1 MTDKAPLP
9 STLSL
14 VPQLWLP
21 GSQRVVQ
28 ERVSLGVPQIPREA
42 GNRHTGDAPS
52 FGLGSFSL
60 PRPHLSSL
68 TPPTPSALP
77 PQAPARAPPMP
88 CPPSRWLPITASC
101 SSLVTETTVLRL
113 WPRPLARLLP
123 AFRALP
129 PIPSV
134 RVLSGSRLPVPA
146 LPKAPP
152 LLEARRRHLTRRRSL
167 GRKQEGAC
175 ARRGGA
181 REESGGDA
189 GSGAGRRLV
198 SRVSRERTE
207 ACGSPWPL
215 KCDSALSSGA
225 SL

>member
-52 FGLGSFSL
+52 SGLGSFSL

-123 AFRALP
+123 AFRALR

-152 LLEARRRHLTRRRSL
+152 PF
-167 GRKQEGAC
+167 
-175 ARRGGA
+175 
-181 REESGGDA
+181 
-189 GSGAGRRLV
+189 GSTA
-198 SRVSRERTE
+198 
-207 ACGSPWPL
+207 ASPDP
-215 KCDSALSSGA
+215 
-225 SL
+225 